1 MLYVPICHTDFD
13 ESMFNISEMEPLA
26 WEKEQMVK
34 IISRKSTTPV
44 WKHHPQQNV
53 HVFGHSLQ
61 SC

>member
-34 IISRKSTTPV
+34 IIYRKSTTPM
-44 WKHHPQQNV
+44 
-53 HVFGHSLQ
+53 
-61 SC
+61 

>member
-34 IISRKSTTPV
+34 IIYRKSTTPV
-44 WKHHPQQNV
+44 WKHHPQQNF
-53 HVFGHSLQ
+53 HVFGHGPQ